1 MHASSVSRIRF
12 LSFCILLIACF
23 IILRL
28 YILQITQNSAY
39 LERADRQYAKSSSS
53 IFNRG
58 SIFFTT
64 KSGERVSAATL
75 KTGFIVAVNPQL
87 VDDPEGIFNRLSSFI
102 PLDRDDFIKKATKPN
117 DPYEE
122 VAKQVEYSVGEEIDA
137 LKLKNVHLYKDRW
150 RFYPGN
156 NIASHTLG
164 FLAYQGNDFAGR
176 YGLER
181 FYETTLKRS
190 EGANVNFFAQ
200 IFSNIERP
208 VGDSSEG
215 DVVTS
220 IEPTVQAYLDGVV
233 KTINQKYSSEYTGA
247 IIIDPQTGS
256 VYAMSLTPDFNL
268 NNTRTEKSVSV
279 FTNHLVESVYE
290 MGSIIKPLTVAIGID
305 TGVIS
310 ADSTYVDNGFIIV
323 NGKKISNFDGKQR
336 GVTTM
341 QTALSESLNTGM
353 AHIVNKAGNQK
364 FSDYMYRLGLDQKTQ
379 IDLPNE
385 AKNLVSNLKSPRDI
399 EHVTASFG
407 QGIALSPISTVRALS
422 AIANGGY
429 LINPH
434 IATQID
440 YIMGTS
446 KNITFPRGEQIIK
459 KETAEEVTRMMVRS
473 VDEYL
478 RAGKL
483 RLPNYSVAVKTGT
496 AQIAQGGKYSAD
508 DFLHSFVGYVPAYNP
523 KFLVFIYTVKPRGVQ
538 YSSESLSEP
547 FMDTVKF
554 LINYYEI
561 PPDR

>member
-1 MHASSVSRIRF
+1 MNSYSVSRIRF
-12 LSFCILLIACF
+12 LSLFILSVACI
-23 IILRL
+23 IIFRL
-28 YILQITQNSAY
+28 YVLQINQHSEY
-39 LERADRQYAKSSSS
+39 LEKADRQYAKSSSG

-64 KSGERVSAATL
+64 KTGDQVSAATL
-75 KTGFIVAVNPQL
+75 KTGFIVAINPQV
-87 VDDPEGIFNRLSSFI
+87 VDNPEGVFDRLSRFI
-102 PLDRDDFIKKATKPN
+102 TLDKDDFIKKATKEN

-122 VAKQVEYSVGEEIDA
+122 VAKQVDYSLGEEIDA
-137 LKLKNVHLYKDRW
+137 LKLKGVRLYKERW

-156 NIASHTLG
+156 NLASHTLG
-164 FLAYQGNDFAGR
+164 FLAYQGDDFAGR

-181 FYETTLKRS
+181 FYENTLKRS
-190 EGANVNFFAQ
+190 GGTQINFFAQ
-200 IFSNIERP
+200 IFSNIER
-208 VGDSSEG
+208 VVTNSNEG

-220 IEPTVQAYLDGVV
+220 IEPTVQTYLDNTI
-233 KTINQKYSSEYTGA
+233 KTVNQRYSSEYTGA
-247 IIIDPQTGS
+247 IIIDPKTGV

-268 NNTRTEKSVSV
+268 NNTRAERNVSV

-290 MGSIIKPLTVAIGID
+290 MGSIIKPLTVAVGID
-305 TGVIS
+305 TGVIN
-310 ADSTYVDNGFIIV
+310 ANSTYMDNGFVTV

-336 GVTTM
+336 GLTTM

-353 AHIVNKAGNQK
+353 AHIVGKVGNQK
-364 FSDYMYRLGLDQKTQ
+364 FSEYMYRFGLDEKTN

-385 AKNLVSNLKSPRDI
+385 SKNLTSNLKSPRDI
-399 EHVTASFG
+399 EHITASFG

-422 AIANGGY
+422 TIANGGY
-429 LINPH
+429 LIRPH
-434 IATQID
+434 IATKIN
-440 YIMGTS
+440 YTIGIS
-446 KNITFPRGEQIIK
+446 KDVSFAQGEQVIK

-483 RLPNYSVAVKTGT
+483 KLPNYSVAVKTGT
-496 AQIAQGGKYSAD
+496 AQIAQGGRYSAD
-508 DFLHSFVGYVPAYNP
+508 DFLHSFVGYFPAYNP
-523 KFLVFIYTVKPRGVQ
+523 RFLVFMYTVKPRGVQ

-547 FMDTVKF
+547 FMDIVKF